1 MPAPCPQPRPVRT
14 TELPTVD
21 VEYHL
26 EGTVCGRRM
35 PLAVNV
41 GYRAGS
47 RQWAHAFMELRK
59 SVSVSVVEALPPLTT
74 MFPPILDT
82 EVTDPPLQWP
92 AARRNR
98 ATSPNGSVTVQWES
112 GDAPSSCSLTGRR
125 YGSGA
130 DPKTLSLPTV
140 VPFDVEKY
148 TVSAGRPLYRS
159 TWPVVASTAFTHR
172 SPYGPSLTPN
182 PRYTWHASVAHNW

>member
-47 RQWAHAFMELRK
+47 RQWAHALMELRK

-98 ATSPNGSVTVQWES
+98 ATSPNGSVS
-112 GDAPSSCSLTGRR
+112 ALPLDGDASVRGRGAVPSRG
-125 YGSGA
+125 GA
-130 DPKTLSLPTV
+130 KHL
-140 VPFDVEKY
+140 
-148 TVSAGRPLYRS
+148 
-159 TWPVVASTAFTHR
+159 VVADRCPLRRGEVHR
-172 SPYGPSLTPN
+172 VEGD
-182 PRYTWHASVAHNW
+182 